1 LLRQATAW
9 SAPLFQNVCQE
20 GNCPV
25 AKDISVTSAV
35 AANLLKHLPPDRVR
49 YGGSEDRRLWNG
61 AVSRAPAL
69 IVRPHTPTEVA
80 IAVLTARSH
89 DLPLSV
95 LVGGNDW
102 VGRSLR
108 DGGLVVDLTEMRNVV
123 VNPQLQIATVE
134 GGATA
139 GDVVAAA
146 QPHGLTAATGTTG
159 GVGMAGLTLGGGY
172 GPLNG
177 RFGLAL
183 DNLLS
188 ADVVLA
194 DGRQLTAN
202 PTVEPELYWAL
213 RGGGGNFG
221 VVTAL
226 SIRLHA
232 VPEILSGFIIY
243 PWSQATAV
251 WTQLDEILHHGP
263 DELTVQSGILTGPDG
278 GPTVFLSPVW
288 SGELSQG
295 QAVIE
300 QLLQL
305 GTPLS
310 SQLAPTRYADMLSF
324 FDAQTV
330 TGRHYALRTRTVSS
344 YTPEVITALIEA
356 GESQSSVLS
365 GVFIHHF
372 HGAATRV
379 AADATA
385 FGIRTPHFVVEIMA
399 AWEPDDDKTPH
410 WAWADGVSTNLA
422 THALPGGYANL
433 LGPSDHDQIAHA
445 YGPNAGRI
453 LAAKS
458 RYDPDHV
465 FSAIPLPPDPT

>member
-1 LLRQATAW
+1 
-9 SAPLFQNVCQE
+9 
-20 GNCPV
+20 
-25 AKDISVTSAV
+25 
-35 AANLLKHLPPDRVR
+35 
-49 YGGSEDRRLWNG
+49 
-61 AVSRAPAL
+61 
-69 IVRPHTPTEVA
+69 
-80 IAVLTARSH
+80 VLTARSH
-89 DLPLSV
+89 DVPLSV
-95 LVGGNDW
+95 RGGGNDW
-102 VGRSLR
+102 AGRSLR
-108 DGGLVVDLTEMRNVV
+108 DGGLVIDLTEMRQVV
-123 VNPQLQIATVE
+123 ITPQLQVASVE

-188 ADVVLA
+188 AEVVLA
-194 DGRQLTAN
+194 DGRQVTAN
-202 PTVEPELYWAL
+202 PTSEPELYWAL

-221 VVTAL
+221 VATSL

-243 PWSQATAV
+243 PWSQATDV
-251 WTQLDEILHHGP
+251 WTQLNEILHHGP
-263 DELTVQSGILTGPDG
+263 DELTVQSGILSGSDG

-288 SGELSQG
+288 SGDLARG
-295 QAVIE
+295 HTVVE
-300 QLLQL
+300 QLLRL

-310 SQLAPTRYADMLSF
+310 SQVAPTRYADMLSF

-330 TGRHYALRTRTVSS
+330 TGRHYALRTRTVPS
-344 YTPEVITALIEA
+344 YTPDVIAALIEA

-379 AADATA
+379 AVDSTA
-385 FGIRTPHFVVEIMA
+385 FGIRTPHFVVEILA
-399 AWEPDDDKTPH
+399 AWNPDDDQTPH
-410 WAWADGVSTNLA
+410 LAWADGVSTNLA
-422 THALPGGYANL
+422 ADALPGGYANL
-433 LGPSDHDQIAHA
+433 LGPTDHDQIAHA
-445 YGPNAGRI
+445 YGPNAERL
-453 LAAKS
+453 LAAKN
-458 RYDPDHV
+458 RYDPDQV
-465 FSAIPLPPDPT
+465 FSAIPLPPDPTSPALGMSR

>member
-1 LLRQATAW
+1 
-9 SAPLFQNVCQE
+9 
-20 GNCPV
+20 V
-25 AKDISVTSAV
+25 AKNISVTSAV
-35 AANLLKHLPPDRVR
+35 AADLLKHLPSDRVR
-49 YGGSEDRRLWNG
+49 YGGSDDFRIWNG
-61 AVSRAPAL
+61 AVNRVPAL
-69 IVRPHTPTEVA
+69 IVRPHTPAEVGS
-80 IAVLTARSH
+80 AVLTARSH

-108 DGGLVVDLTEMRNVV
+108 DAGLVIDLAEMRQVV
-123 VNPQLQIATVE
+123 VSPQLQVATVE

-146 QPHGLTAATGTTG
+146 QPHGLTAATGTTS

-194 DGRQLTAN
+194 DGRQVTAN
-202 PTVEPELYWAL
+202 PASEPELYWAM

-221 VVTAL
+221 VATSL

-243 PWSQATAV
+243 PWSQATDV
-251 WTQLDEILHHGP
+251 WTQLNEILHDGP
-263 DELTVQSGILTGPDG
+263 DELTVQSGILTGSDG

-288 SGELSQG
+288 SGDLSRG
-295 QAVIE
+295 HAVVE
-300 QLLQL
+300 QLSQL

-310 SQLAPTRYADMLSF
+310 SQVARRRYADMLSF

-330 TGRHYALRTRTVSS
+330 TGRHYALRTRTVPS
-344 YTPEVITALIEA
+344 YTSEVIAALIEA
-356 GESQSSVLS
+356 GESRSSALS

-372 HGAATRV
+372 HGAATR
-379 AADATA
+379 AAVDSTA

-399 AWEPDDDKTPH
+399 AWEPDDDEAPH

-422 THALPGGYANL
+422 AHALAGGYANL

-445 YGPNAGRI
+445 YGPNADRL

-465 FSAIPLPPDPT
+465 FSAIPLPPTSGPLGVSSQREDPE

>member
-1 LLRQATAW
+1 MATAV
-9 SAPLFQNVCQE
+9 S
-20 GNCPV
+20 
-25 AKDISVTSAV
+25 ITSAV
-35 AANLLKHLPPDRVR
+35 AADLLKHLPVSRIL
-49 YGGSEDRRLWNG
+49 YGGADEGRLWNG
-61 AVSRAPAL
+61 AVKRVPAL
-69 IVRPHTPTEVA
+69 IVRPHSPAEVA
-80 IAVLTARSH
+80 AAVRAARSH

-95 LVGGNDW
+95 RAGGNDW
-102 VGRSLR
+102 AGRSLR
-108 DGGLVVDLTEMRNVV
+108 DGGLVIDLTEMRKVV
-123 VNPQLQIATVE
+123 VSSQLQVAAVE

-139 GDVVAAA
+139 GDVVAVA
-146 QPHGLTAATGTTG
+146 QPHGLTAATGTTS

-188 ADVVLA
+188 AEVVLA
-194 DGRQLTAN
+194 DGRQVTAN
-202 PTVEPELYWAL
+202 PTSEPELYWAL

-221 VVTAL
+221 VATSL

-243 PWSQATAV
+243 PWSQAAEV
-251 WTQLDEILHHGP
+251 WTQLNEILHDGP
-263 DELTVQSGILTGPDG
+263 DELTVQSGILTGSDG
-278 GPTVFLSPVW
+278 SPTAFLSPVW
-288 SGELSQG
+288 SGELSRG
-295 QAVIE
+295 YAVVE
-300 QLLQL
+300 QLSQL

-310 SQLAPTRYADMLSF
+310 SQVARRSYADMLSF

-330 TGRHYALRTRTVSS
+330 TGRHYALRTRTVPS
-344 YTPEVITALIEA
+344 YTPEVIAALIDA

-372 HGAATRV
+372 HGAATR
-379 AADATA
+379 AAVDSTA
-385 FGIRTPHFVVEIMA
+385 FGIRAPHFVVEIMA
-399 AWEPDDDKTPH
+399 AWEPGDDQTPH
-410 WAWADGVSTNLA
+410 RAWAEGVSTKMA

-445 YGPNAGRI
+445 YGPNAGRL
-453 LAAKS
+453 LAAKD

-465 FSAIPLPPDPT
+465 FTAIPLPPDPRRQYSA